1 MNYLLAGILCGLL
14 AWIAQMDRLML
25 HTFIYRPIILGPIT
39 GLILGDLS
47 TGLKLGVEIEIMF
60 LASVF
65 VGTAIPCDEVMS
77 TIIGVAFSVAAG
89 GNTAVGL
96 ATALP
101 LSVVGQIF
109 RYIRAS
115 TYHQWSTLQYEKA
128 AEKADVK
135 GMYFWHIAVPLL
147 LNLVVFG
154 IPTFLGVY
162 VSADLVQ
169 SIIDFIPV
177 KLIDGINAGA
187 LMLGSV
193 GLAMLLKAVNAPQA
207 WPYLLLGFFLSA
219 FLGVNM
225 IGISIVAA
233 AICAITFFAEKDKY
247 LKKNAG
253 TEDAVIADE
262 QIIVD

>member
-1 MNYLLAGILCGLL
+1 VSKLLAGILCGLL
-14 AWIAQMDRLML
+14 AWIAQMDRLTL

-77 TIIGVAFSVAAG
+77 TIIGVAFSIAAG
-89 GNTAVGL
+89 GNTAIGI

-128 AEKADVK
+128 AAKADLK
-135 GMYFWHIAVPLL
+135 GMYFWHIAVPLFCNL
-147 LNLVVFG
+147 LVFG

-169 SIIDFIPV
+169 SIIDFIPA

-187 LMLGSV
+187 YMLGAV
-193 GLAMLLKAVNAPQA
+193 GLAMLLKAVNAKGA

-219 FLGVNM
+219 FLGINM
-225 IGISIVAA
+225 IGIAIVTV
-233 AICAITFFAEKDKY
+233 AICAITLFAEKDKY
-247 LKKNAG
+247 LAKTG
-253 TEDAVIADE
+253 TEDDELINAD
-262 QIIVD
+262 

>member
-1 MNYLLAGILCGLL
+1 MNYLLVGILCGLL

-101 LSVVGQIF
+101 LSVVGQIL

-128 AEKADVK
+128 AEKADLK

-147 LNLVVFG
+147 CNLILFG
-154 IPTFLGVY
+154 LPTFLGVY
-162 VSADLVQ
+162 ISADVVQ
-169 SIIDFIPV
+169 SIIDFIPGT
-177 KLIDGINAGA
+177 LIDGINAGA
-187 LMLGSV
+187 YMLGAV

-207 WPYLLLGFFLSA
+207 WPYLLLGFFMSA
-219 FLGVNM
+219 FLGINM
-225 IGISIVAA
+225 IGIAIVTA

-247 LKKNAG
+247 LKKTVA
-253 TEDAVIADE
+253 EDEALIDD

>member
-1 MNYLLAGILCGLL
+1 MNYLVVGILCGLL
-14 AWIAQMDRLML
+14 AWVAQMDRLMV
-25 HTFIYRPIILGPIT
+25 HTFLYRPIILGPIT

-109 RYIRAS
+109 RYIRSA
-115 TYHQWSTLQYEKA
+115 TYHQWSNLEYEKA
-128 AEKADVK
+128 AARADLK

-147 LNLVVFG
+147 CNLIVFG
-154 IPTFLGVY
+154 VPTFVGVY

-169 SIIDFIPV
+169 SFIDFIPD
-177 KLIDGINAGA
+177 KLISGITVGA
-187 LMLGSV
+187 AMLGAV
-193 GLAMLLKAVNAPQA
+193 GLAMLLRSVNAKQA
-207 WPYLLLGFFLSA
+207 WPYLFIGFFLSA
-219 FLGVNM
+219 FLGINM
-225 IGISIVAA
+225 IGIAIVTASV
-233 AICAITFFAEKDKY
+233 CAIVFFAEKDKY
-247 LKKNAG
+247 LKRNAAEEIN
-253 TEDAVIADE
+253 TAD